1 MVRPV
6 DITRS
11 PDAPTDEIRSLPQ
24 RGSGVLQWL
33 GTFVLKIMRW
43 RIDNTL
49 PSIPKAVVIVA
60 PHTSNWDF
68 VLGLAA
74 ALALDV
80 DAHWIGKHTIFRWPF
95 GRLMRWLGG
104 IPVNRQATSGFVEQV
119 VERFNQSD
127 QLVLGIAPEG
137 TRRKVQRWKSGFY
150 HIAAGAKIPIVCAYL
165 DYQSRVVGLGLN
177 LMPTGNFETDLAV
190 IQDFYAPYKGKRSSD

>member
-1 MVRPV
+1 MVKPI

-11 PDAPTDEIRSLPQ
+11 PDAPPDEISRLPR

-33 GTFVLKIMRW
+33 GAFVLKIMRW
-43 RIDNTL
+43 RIAGTL
-49 PSIPKAVVIVA
+49 PGIPKAVVIVA

-95 GRLMRWLGG
+95 GGLMRRLGG

-119 VERFNQSD
+119 VERFNESD

-137 TRRKVQRWKSGFY
+137 TRRRVQRWKSGFY

-177 LMPTGNFETDLAV
+177 LMPTGDFETDLTA
-190 IQDFYAPYKGKRSSD
+190 IQDFYAPYQGKRSRD

>member
-1 MVRPV
+1 M
-6 DITRS
+6 
-11 PDAPTDEIRSLPQ
+11 
-24 RGSGVLQWL
+24 
-33 GTFVLKIMRW
+33 KIMRW
-43 RIDNTL
+43 RIAGTL
-49 PSIPKAVVIVA
+49 PSIPKAVVIIA

-95 GRLMRWLGG
+95 GGLMRRLGG

-119 VERFNQSD
+119 VERFNESD

-177 LMPTGNFETDLAV
+177 LMPTGDFETDLTV
-190 IQDFYAPYKGKRSSD
+190 IQDFYAPYQGKRSSD